1 MSTRAHVSGI
11 RGRRLRLVADDR
23 RIIALAVPALGALA
37 AEPLYVLVDTVIV
50 GHLGVTQ
57 LAALALAGAVLS
69 AIVNL
74 CNFLAYGCT
83 PAVGRLYASGET
95 EAAAHV
101 GRQAMFL
108 ALGLGVVL
116 ATLTASAAS
125 LLMGVMSGGGA
136 IASAATTYARIA
148 ALGLPFALLALA
160 GQGYLRGVSRLRLP
174 LVLLLTGNL
183 LNVALEVLFVYGLR
197 LGIAGSAW
205 ATVLAQCAMAAG
217 FLVAMRPGTLR
228 RWSVDLRILRGLA
241 KTGGQI
247 FVRTASLFATF
258 LLAGAILA
266 RVGAT
271 SLAAH
276 QIAFQL
282 WMFLALTLDALAI
295 AAQVLVSQQLG
306 IGRIADAR
314 RLATRTIVWS
324 VLAGALLGGAMLAL
338 GGALPRLFTT
348 NNAVLARTW
357 EIWPIF
363 ALMQPVN
370 GAVFA
375 LDGIL
380 LGAGDTRYLMRAMFA
395 TSALVFAPLAVASA
409 LLGWGIVGVWLAI
422 LAFVVARL
430 LTCGQRFRSEGWAIA
445 GPSLERA
452 AA

>member
-1 MSTRAHVSGI
+1 MSTRAHASGM
-11 RGRRLRLVADDR
+11 RSRRLRLIADDR

-69 AIVNL
+69 AVVSL

-83 PAVGRLYASGET
+83 PTVGRLHASGEA

-101 GRQAMFL
+101 GQQAMLL
-108 ALGLGVVL
+108 ALGLGVL
-116 ATLTASAAS
+116 LTTITASAAS
-125 LLMGVMSGGGA
+125 PLMDVMSGGGA
-136 IASAATTYARIA
+136 IASAAATYTRIA
-148 ALGLPFALLALA
+148 ALGLPFALLAVA

-174 LVLLLTGNL
+174 LVLLLAGNL
-183 LNVALEVLFVYGLR
+183 LNLVLEVLFVYGLH
-197 LGIAGSAW
+197 LGLAGSAW
-205 ATVLAQCAMAAG
+205 ATVLAQCVMAAG
-217 FLVAMRPGTLR
+217 FLVVMRPGTLHAWR
-228 RWSVDLRILRGLA
+228 VDPRTQRSLA
-241 KTGGQI
+241 KTGSEI
-247 FVRTASLFATF
+247 FIRTTSLFATF

-266 RVGAT
+266 HVGAT

-276 QIAFQL
+276 QVAFQL

-324 VLAGALLGGAMLAL
+324 VLAGTLLGGAMLAL
-338 GGALPRLFTT
+338 GGVLPRLFTT
-348 NNAVLARTW
+348 NNAVLTRIW

-380 LGAGDTRYLMRAMFA
+380 LGAGDTRYLMRAMLA
-395 TSALVFAPLAVASA
+395 SALIFAPLAVASL

-422 LAFVVARL
+422 LAFVIARL
-430 LTCGQRFRSEGWAIA
+430 LTCGQRFWSERWALTELS
-445 GPSLERA
+445 PERA

>member
-1 MSTRAHVSGI
+1 MSTRAHAPGI

-57 LAALALAGAVLS
+57 LAALALAGAMLS
-69 AIVNL
+69 AVVNL

-83 PAVGRLYASGET
+83 PAVGRLHASDET

-101 GRQAMFL
+101 GRQAMLL
-108 ALGLGVVL
+108 ALGLGIVL
-116 ATLTASAAS
+116 AAITALTAGP
-125 LLMGVMSGGGA
+125 LMGVMSGGSA
-136 IASAATTYARIA
+136 VASPAATYARIA

-174 LVLLLTGNL
+174 LVLLLAGNL
-183 LNVALEVLFVYGLR
+183 LNVVLEVVFVYGLH

-217 FLVAMRPGTLR
+217 FLVAMRPGALR
-228 RWSVDLRILRGLA
+228 AWRVDPRTQRSLA
-241 KTGGQI
+241 KTGGEI
-247 FVRTASLFATF
+247 FVRTGALFATF
-258 LLAGAILA
+258 LLGGAILA

-276 QIAFQL
+276 QVAFQL

-324 VLAGALLGGAMLAL
+324 VLAGTLLGGVMLAL
-338 GGALPRLFTT
+338 GGVLPQLFTT
-348 NNAVLARTW
+348 NNAVLTRTW

-380 LGAGDTRYLMRAMFA
+380 LGAGDTRFLMRAMLA
-395 TSALVFAPLAVASA
+395 ASALVFAPFAMASL

-422 LAFVVARL
+422 LAFIIARL
-430 LTCGQRFRSEGWAIA
+430 LTCGHRFRSDRWAIA
-445 GPSLERA
+445 GPSPARA
-452 AA
+452 AT